1 MDSRQAQTACKM
13 PPRRLQMSKGLS
25 PLPEG
30 PGPKPVRPKRVK
42 NAAEDSVRQAKF
54 ESELAAWQVA
64 HKEHAEL
71 MKIRKRKTT
80 AAWKAAQKGAKKV
93 APPPATPPAAPPPLQ
108 GWFVNDS
115 LGLRIPF
122 CFDSTSSPADLRP
135 AVRFPGLRRDIVRWF
150 LEVEAVARACGA
162 DEASPAAQI
171 WGTHPAKIFNLGC
184 WYNRE
189 LTLEGVPDFSPPKSR
204 LITCARAAVQ
214 NLTKWGTSTSK
225 LVDIRRTRPNTARSS

>member
-1 MDSRQAQTACKM
+1 MPAEKRIFWQKLGVDLDSRQAQTACKM

-80 AAWKAAQKGAKKV
+80 AAWKAAQKAAKKV
-93 APPPATPPAAPPPLQ
+93 APSPAAPPAALAPP
-108 GWFVNDS
+108 S
-115 LGLRIPF
+115 RIEIEFPEYGAVLVQYLDQHGAPIVPPPPPF
-122 CFDSTSSPADLRP
+122 GPRARN
-135 AVRFPGLRRDIVRWF
+135 VRFHGLRREIVRWV
-150 LEVEAVARACGA
+150 LDLEAVARRCGA
-162 DEASPAAQI
+162 DDAQPL
-171 WGTHPAKIFNLGC
+171 HPNGEWIDEHKYAEECG
-184 WYNRE
+184 
-189 LTLEGVPDFSPPKSR
+189 GVPGRVVR
-204 LITCARAAVQ
+204 LNPA
-214 NLTKWGTSTSK
+214 
-225 LVDIRRTRPNTARSS
+225 